1 MKQYIYNTD
10 MIKKNFIASYADAII
25 KGNKL
30 FLVNILTDRQILIEG
45 EHNMLKQ
52 LVSKLENGVSDEEL
66 IYILSKLRIQ
76 NLLEVLFRE
85 GMIE

>member
-1 MKQYIYNTD
+1 MKQYIYNKES
-10 MIKKNFIASYADAII
+10 IKKNYIASYADAII

-45 EHNMLKQ
+45 SRSLLEN
-52 LVSKLENGVSDEEL
+52 LVLRLENGVCDEEL
-66 IYILSKLRIQ
+66 LHLLSELGVQ
-76 NLLEVLFRE
+76 NLLEVLLRE